1 MSIKEIYEKFVQSS
15 GVITDSRK
23 AKKNCIFFSLKGPN
37 FNGNKFAKNA
47 VDNGA
52 LIALVDEEKYALDN
66 TNYIYVKDCLETLQK
81 LANFH
86 RKKLKTKII
95 ALTGSNGKTTTKELI
110 NSVLK
115 TKFKTLLSPTEESKV
130 DPK

>member
-66 TNYIYVKDCLETLQK
+66 ANYIYVKDCLETLQK

-86 RKKLKTKII
+86 RKKLKTKIMTPRPI
-95 ALTGSNGKTTTKELI
+95 YDLFFINLFLLFRSFLMLIYIQQEL
-110 NSVLK
+110 
-115 TKFKTLLSPTEESKV
+115 P
-130 DPK
+130 